1 MEQVITRKTASI
13 FNTCA
18 MLKCTISLK
27 GATSLSL
34 NLILINVNIDNC
46 RVLLVFLREI
56 LPWLPHYSLALLA
69 NHHLVAS
76 TNVTSPTVRA
86 CSLSPVT
93 QPQTFAWSGKHPCY
107 NSHGCNSYKFLET
120 KSSFNIPTSVMPVSE
135 QTTEDIEV
143 NFCIICR
150 RRRSE

>member
-27 GATSLSL
+27 GSLSL

-86 CSLSPVT
+86 CSLSQLHNHKLLLGQASIAATTVMAAT
-93 QPQTFAWSGKHPCY
+93 VINFLRQSQVSTFQHLSCQSLDKQL
-107 NSHGCNSYKFLET
+107 KTL
-120 KSSFNIPTSVMPVSE
+120 K
-135 QTTEDIEV
+135 
-143 NFCIICR
+143 
-150 RRRSE
+150 